1 MKRFIL
7 FCLVIA
13 QNSVWSQSEG
23 DTTRFVIRTYG
34 FASWDDYDQLEDSIA
49 VNHWDITYLPVA
61 GCVVTDNFVDSIGK
75 LNESTFSRLKTHYG
89 SDWKKRFNEEV
100 NLAYTNL
107 LYKKETTFRETSVCT
122 TEQYSFKVLE
132 NLSQTELKFSVI
144 PLKAK
149 NQNNHDI
156 RLVGLQNVD
165 PTILYRGYENLISL
179 EFDSFADSIS
189 FSIKS
194 KGKLLL
200 VDSCPVSNKIRLGYR
215 ASGSV
220 KSDTLLVETTTGK
233 IQQYIFN
240 LKNLSPPCIYFNE
253 EFLDSTLSISKL
265 KPESVLSM
273 HYDKSCLIPDQFTI
287 QSWEIWCSEKK
298 PLVGGGSIIPM
309 SIIDKLKTLN
319 AGTRFSIL
327 VTVSTP
333 GGILRKKIVAF
344 TLTN

>member
-7 FCLVIA
+7 FCLLIA
-13 QNSVWSQSEG
+13 QNPAWSQNEG

-61 GCVVTDNFVDSIGK
+61 GCVVTDDFVDSIGK
-75 LNESTFSRLKTHYG
+75 LNESTFSRLKIHYG
-89 SDWKKRFNEEV
+89 SDWKKRFDDEV
-100 NLAYTNL
+100 DAAYQIL
-107 LYKKETTFRETSVCT
+107 QYQKASTFRETASCT

-144 PLKAK
+144 PQKAK

-156 RLVGLQNVD
+156 RLVGLQHVD
-165 PTILYRGYENLISL
+165 PTILYRGYDNLISL
-179 EFDSFADSIS
+179 EFDSLSGPIS
-189 FSIKS
+189 VSIKS
-194 KGKLLL
+194 NGELHLA
-200 VDSCPVSNKIRLGYR
+200 DSCPASNKIRLGYR
-215 ASGSV
+215 ASGSI
-220 KSDTLLVETTTGK
+220 KSDTLLVETNTGK
-233 IQQYIFN
+233 VQQYIFN
-240 LKNLSPPCIYFNE
+240 LKNLSSPCIYFNE

-273 HYDKSCLIPDQFTI
+273 HYDKSCRIPDRFTVL
-287 QSWEIWCSEKK
+287 SWEIWCSEKK
-298 PLVGGGSIIPM
+298 PLVGGGNIIPM
-309 SIIDKLKTLN
+309 SIIGKLKTLN
-319 AGTRFSIL
+319 PGTRCSIL

-333 GGILRKKIVAF
+333 GGILRKKIVDF